1 MESNTTAVDI
11 DILREKIFKG
21 LQISF
26 EKLVKEKAKNDEELV
41 FEENGQIV
49 RIKAKDILKELSI

>member
-1 MESNTTAVDI
+1 METSKAFNADSI
-11 DILREKIFKG
+11 IEKIHKG

-41 FEENGQIV
+41 FSENGKIV
-49 RIKAKDILKELSI
+49 RIKAKDILKEYNYQ